1 VTTPRYARLASRLL
15 ARSEIPAAPPPAPA
29 DRAATIAAVAVAI
42 RARARRQRLRVGVL
56 SMIGVAAAFALAFG
70 LSRYVAQQP
79 HASAFSG
86 PSAARG
92 AVQIVARL
100 VNANATLE
108 FPQTPNADGWTIGAG
123 SRVFAPLDRRVM
135 LSMSSGT
142 SVLVHEG
149 GDMSIV
155 GTGAVQV
162 FRVDAGSV
170 EFQVAKLSPGDRFLV
185 DTSDAEV
192 EVRGTRF
199 RVSIVPDPCA
209 NGVLTRVSVTEG
221 VVAVRRA
228 GGEVRVRPGEQWP
241 ADCDQAAIPLVP
253 ASALP
258 RAAPAPPAT
267 SERRDSPLGEQN
279 ALFAVAVDARRRG
292 DTSGAIAALE
302 QLLSRYPS
310 GPLDESARAERLR
323 VVRAAGSTRTPG
335 VARDYLARYP
345 NGFARAEAEAVLA
358 GAP

>member
-1 VTTPRYARLASRLL
+1 MTTPRYARLAGRVLG
-15 ARSEIPAAPPPAPA
+15 RIEIPAAPPPSPA
-29 DRAATIAAVAVAI
+29 DRAAAIAAVGVAI
-42 RARARRQRLRVGVL
+42 RARARRQRLRVWGL
-56 SMIGVAAAFALAFG
+56 SAIGVAAAFALALG
-70 LSRYVAQQP
+70 LSRYVAQRS

-100 VNANATLE
+100 LNANATLE
-108 FPQTPNADGWTIGAG
+108 FPQAASADGWTIGAG
-123 SRVFAPLDRRVM
+123 NRVFAPLDGRVM
-135 LSMSSGT
+135 LSMSTGT

-149 GDMSIV
+149 GDMSV
-155 GTGAVQV
+155 LGTGNVQV
-162 FRVDAGSV
+162 FRVDAGTV

-199 RVSIVPDPCA
+199 RVSIAPDACA

-228 GGEVRVRPGEQWP
+228 GGEVRVHPGEHWP
-241 ADCDQAAIPLVP
+241 ADCEQLAIPLVP

-258 RAAPAPPAT
+258 HAAPGPPAA
-267 SERRDSPLGEQN
+267 SVPRESGLGEQN

-292 DTSGAIAALE
+292 DTGGAIAALD
-302 QLLSRYPS
+302 QLLSRYPA

-323 VVRAAGSTRTPG
+323 VLRAAGSTRAQG
-335 VARDYLARYP
+335 MARDYLARYP
-345 NGFARAEAEAVLA
+345 NGFARAEAEAAL
-358 GAP
+358 GGDR

>member
-1 VTTPRYARLASRLL
+1 VTTPRYARIASRVL
-15 ARSEIPAAPPPAPA
+15 ARTENPAAPPSPA
-29 DRAATIAAVAVAI
+29 DRAAAIAAVSVAI
-42 RARARRQRLRVGVL
+42 RARVRRQRQRAVAL
-56 SMIGVAAAFALAFG
+56 SLTGVAAVFALAFG
-70 LSRYVAQQP
+70 ISRYVAQQQR
-79 HASAFSG
+79 AARFSG
-86 PSAARG
+86 PGPAQG

-100 VNANATLE
+100 VNTSATLE
-108 FPQTPNADGWTIGAG
+108 SPQATNADSWTLGAG
-123 SRVFAPLDRRVM
+123 SRVFAPLDGRVM
-135 LSMSSGT
+135 LSLSSGT

-149 GDMSIV
+149 GDVSIV

-170 EFQVAKLSPGDRFLV
+170 EFQVAKLSPGERFLV

-199 RVSIVPDPCA
+199 RVSIAPDACA
-209 NGVLTRVSVTEG
+209 NGTLTRVGVTEG

-228 GGEVRVRPGEQWP
+228 GSELRIRPGEQWP
-241 ADCDQAAIPLVP
+241 ADCDQAAIPVVP

-258 RAAPAPPAT
+258 RAAPAAPAT
-267 SERRDSPLGEQN
+267 SVPRESVLGEQN
-279 ALFAVAVDARRRG
+279 ALFAAAVAARRRG
-292 DTSGAIAALE
+292 DISGAIAALD

-310 GPLDESARAERLR
+310 SPLDESARAERVR
-323 VVRAAGSTRTPG
+323 VLAAAGSTRAQA

-358 GAP
+358 GDR